1 MNKKELET
9 KVDELTVENNQLKE
23 FVELYKAENAKQLL
37 QLQMLERYANA
48 VMGNGRALVQ
58 EVETL
63 NSATS
68 SETQ

>member
-23 FVELYKAENAKQLL
+23 FLELYKAENAKQLL
-37 QLQMLERYANA
+37 QLQMLERYANG
-48 VMGNGRALVQ
+48 VMGHGRALVQ

-63 NSATS
+63 SNATS

>member
-23 FVELYKAENAKQLL
+23 FVELYKAENARQLL
-37 QLQMLERYANA
+37 QLQMLERYANG
-48 VMGNGRALVQ
+48 VMGLGRALVQ

-63 NSATS
+63 NNATS